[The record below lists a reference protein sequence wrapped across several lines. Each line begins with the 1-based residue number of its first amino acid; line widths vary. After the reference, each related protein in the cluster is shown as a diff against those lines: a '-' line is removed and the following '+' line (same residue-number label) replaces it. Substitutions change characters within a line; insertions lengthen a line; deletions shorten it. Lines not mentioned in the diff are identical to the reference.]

1 MFVVS
6 CLLFVERRVL
16 SLLCVVACCVV
27 GLLIVVY
34 GCWFV
39 VCCSC
44 RCLVLLVVR
53 CSLLVDG

>member
-1 MFVVS
+1 M
-6 CLLFVERRVL
+6 L
-16 SLLCVVACCVV
+16 SLWCAVACCVV

-39 VCCSC
+39 VRCSC
-44 RCLVLLVVR
+44 RCLMLLVVR